1 MQLVDD
7 DGAQLVEAV
16 LFQHAVDGQVGSLK
30 RAHERA
36 WGPRGAVTRAGRA
49 EEKAR
54 GRDEVDM
61 KQNGPRSF
69 AKQRGAEATT
79 APFTLPPPLFLS
91 ARWRQQCRLCMVAY
105 FFSQQTRGK
114 G

>member
-79 APFTLPPPLFLS
+79 
-91 ARWRQQCRLCMVAY
+91 
-105 FFSQQTRGK
+105 
-114 G
+114 